1 MTSLF
6 LSISIEFVS
15 FSLFR
20 WSYLFLDEYTPDL
33 ISILTCKEEK
43 EKKKKGPSRYRWYA
57 RPVCYLNSFSQE
69 STKFSSILN
78 WNIQLVP
85 LTTSYRCW

>member
-33 ISILTCKEEK
+33 IRILTCKEGK
-43 EKKKKGPSRYRWYA
+43 EKKKGQVGTGGMLDRY
-57 RPVCYLNSFSQE
+57 V
-69 STKFSSILN
+69 T
-78 WNIQLVP
+78 
-85 LTTSYRCW
+85 